1 MSHRK
6 LYYRQ
11 VLQPSMIKDESNKHI
26 PDITWFLQVWYFWFC
41 GNSAIIE
48 NISPA
53 TRLWYDPGQGRQIG
67 EILLPWSNLVGV
79 SKKWKGQDDIC
90 RKTLR
95 SVQVLV
101 VAGGTGNAAANYA
114 ALDSTEILHQTDS
127 GAWASTWTY
136 GPRLPRALSAA
147 RAAALDYKL
156 LLTGGMDEQETYQD
170 SVNAGSMKKS
180 KLILF

>member
-1 MSHRK
+1 M
-6 LYYRQ
+6 
-11 VLQPSMIKDESNKHI
+11 
-26 PDITWFLQVWYFWFC
+26 
-41 GNSAIIE
+41 
-48 NISPA
+48 
-53 TRLWYDPGQGRQIG
+53 
-67 EILLPWSNLVGV
+67 
-79 SKKWKGQDDIC
+79 
-90 RKTLR
+90 
-95 SVQVLV
+95 

-127 GAWASTWTY
+127 GGWASTWTY

-170 SVNAGSMKKS
+170 TVNARSVKKS

>member
-1 MSHRK
+1 M
-6 LYYRQ
+6 
-11 VLQPSMIKDESNKHI
+11 
-26 PDITWFLQVWYFWFC
+26 
-41 GNSAIIE
+41 
-48 NISPA
+48 
-53 TRLWYDPGQGRQIG
+53 
-67 EILLPWSNLVGV
+67 
-79 SKKWKGQDDIC
+79 
-90 RKTLR
+90 
-95 SVQVLV
+95 

-170 SVNAGSMKKS
+170 SVNAGSIKN
-180 KLILF
+180 LN

>member
-1 MSHRK
+1 M
-6 LYYRQ
+6 
-11 VLQPSMIKDESNKHI
+11 
-26 PDITWFLQVWYFWFC
+26 
-41 GNSAIIE
+41 
-48 NISPA
+48 
-53 TRLWYDPGQGRQIG
+53 
-67 EILLPWSNLVGV
+67 
-79 SKKWKGQDDIC
+79 
-90 RKTLR
+90 
-95 SVQVLV
+95 

-136 GPRLPRALSAA
+136 SPRLPRALSAA

-170 SVNAGSMKKS
+170 TVNARSVKKS